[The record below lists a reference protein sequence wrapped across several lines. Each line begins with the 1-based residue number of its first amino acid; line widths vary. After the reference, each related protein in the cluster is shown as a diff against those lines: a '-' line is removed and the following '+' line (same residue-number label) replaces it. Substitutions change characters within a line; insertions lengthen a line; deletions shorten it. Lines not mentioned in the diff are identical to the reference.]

1 MDGRHS
7 ALLLL
12 TDTPSAFA
20 ALRETCGHA
29 LSTILQ
35 ALAAASRDDK
45 DGRPA
50 VLDIAV
56 AVSGKGKPFGLLQ
69 RLLADIY
76 RLLAVVS
83 VAASVELDGPGGVDA
98 RVFFVDLDGQAAGDD
113 DDDDDDDDDACAYG
127 PIIDVKC
134 LMRSNRSWDTVY
146 LASGCERAAS
156 FAAMLSARE
165 TAYNRIKTADVRT
178 LDLKTPGEKPSTGLV
193 LSQGTAP
200 PAAAAAHSS
209 VAVGGTFDHLHAGH
223 KLLLT
228 ATVLALD
235 TCPSL
240 SQPARRD
247 GQEKRVVT
255 VGITGDEL
263 LVNKKYAEFLE
274 SWEDRW
280 QGVWRFLQSI
290 TDFSPSSTVDVRREN
305 EPCPN
310 GRRAIVSLS
319 PGLEFRFVQIADPF
333 GPTITDR
340 DITALVV
347 SKETRS
353 GGQAVNDERLKKGW
367 SALEVFEVDVLDTA
381 DAVSASED
389 SFESK
394 ISSTE
399 IRRRRMNLAKG
410 SSL

>member
-1 MDGRHS
+1 MAGRHS

-12 TDTPSAFA
+12 TDTPLAFA
-20 ALRETCGHA
+20 ALKETCGHA

-35 ALAAASRDDK
+35 AHATASRDDK
-45 DGRPA
+45 DRGPA

-56 AVSGKGKPFGLLQ
+56 SACGKGKPFDLLQ
-69 RLLADIY
+69 RFLADMY
-76 RLLAVVS
+76 RLLAAVS
-83 VAASVELDGPGGVDA
+83 AAASVELDGPGGVDA
-98 RVFFVDLDGQAAGDD
+98 RVFFVDLDGQACG
-113 DDDDDDDDDACAYG
+113 DACSYG
-127 PIIDVKC
+127 PIIGVKS

-156 FAAMLSARE
+156 FVAMLSARE
-165 TAYNRIKTADVRT
+165 TTDNRIKTADVRT
-178 LDLKTPGEKPSTGLV
+178 LDLKTSGEKPSTGLV
-193 LSQGTAP
+193 LDQGTAP
-200 PAAAAAHSS
+200 PTAAAHSS

-235 TCPSL
+235 TCSSI
-240 SQPARRD
+240 SQPAQRD

-290 TDFSPSSTVDVRREN
+290 IDFSSSSTVDIRREN
-305 EPCPN
+305 EPGPN
-310 GRRAIVSLS
+310 GRRVIVSLS

-367 SALEVFEVDVLDTA
+367 PTLEVFEVDVLDTA

>member
-12 TDTPSAFA
+12 TDTPLAFA

-45 DGRPA
+45 DSRPA

-56 AVSGKGKPFGLLQ
+56 SVCGKGKPFDLLQ
-69 RLLADIY
+69 RFLADVY
-76 RLLAVVS
+76 RLLAAVS

-98 RVFFVDLDGQAAGDD
+98 RVFFVDLDGQAG
-113 DDDDDDDDDACAYG
+113 DDACAYG
-127 PIIDVKC
+127 PLIDVKS
-134 LMRSNRSWDTVY
+134 LMQSNRSWDTVY
-146 LASGCERAAS
+146 LTSGCERAVS
-156 FAAMLSARE
+156 FSAMLSARE
-165 TAYNRIKTADVRT
+165 AANDRIKTADVRT
-178 LDLKTPGEKPSTGLV
+178 LNLKTSGEKPSTGLV
-193 LSQGTAP
+193 LDQGTAP
-200 PAAAAAHSS
+200 PTAAAHSS
-209 VAVGGTFDHLHAGH
+209 VAVGGTFDHLHVGH

-240 SQPARRD
+240 SQPAWPD
-247 GQEKRVVT
+247 GQGKRVVT

-274 SWEDRW
+274 SWEHRW
-280 QGVWRFLQSI
+280 KGVWRFLQSI
-290 TDFSPSSTVDVRREN
+290 IDFSPSSTVDIMREY
-305 EPCPN
+305 EPGPN

-319 PGLEFRFVQIADPF
+319 PDLEFRFVQIADPF
-333 GPTITDR
+333 GPTITDP

-353 GGQAVNDERLKKGW
+353 GGQAVNNERLKKGW

-381 DAVSASED
+381 DAAVSASED